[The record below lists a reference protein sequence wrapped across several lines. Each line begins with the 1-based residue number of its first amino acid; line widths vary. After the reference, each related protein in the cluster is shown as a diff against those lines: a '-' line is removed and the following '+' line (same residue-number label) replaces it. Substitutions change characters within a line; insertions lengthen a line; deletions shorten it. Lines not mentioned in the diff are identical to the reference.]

1 MAVVGGACASHCSRC
16 CIHLDVDNNYPH
28 SCCQSTSLFFDD
40 LLGSLCICTVL
51 MWPYA
56 SSQVNGKVIR
66 KVIFM
71 PPELLTIDSSS
82 YVSFAAQE
90 NQVWFHVLPSCLR
103 PI

>member
-1 MAVVGGACASHCSRC
+1 
-16 CIHLDVDNNYPH
+16 
-28 SCCQSTSLFFDD
+28 
-40 LLGSLCICTVL
+40 